1 MTEPNLSRF
10 EVIDTE
16 GRAVVHYGPVR
27 MDVQDEGRTL
37 KVFLDRPLSRMPVT
51 LTEEERDSVKA
62 LIAEAL
68 LTHHVTAD
76 RKADEVL
83 AVLMEK
89 FEIRKKG

>member
-1 MTEPNLSRF
+1 MTDQNLTRF

-37 KVFLDRPLSRMPVT
+37 KVFVDRPLSRPPTT
-51 LTEEERDSVKA
+51 LTEEERESAKN

-68 LTHHVTAD
+68 LAHHVTAE
-76 RKADEVL
+76 RKAEEVL
-83 AVLMEK
+83 AALLERY
-89 FEIRKKG
+89 ELRRR